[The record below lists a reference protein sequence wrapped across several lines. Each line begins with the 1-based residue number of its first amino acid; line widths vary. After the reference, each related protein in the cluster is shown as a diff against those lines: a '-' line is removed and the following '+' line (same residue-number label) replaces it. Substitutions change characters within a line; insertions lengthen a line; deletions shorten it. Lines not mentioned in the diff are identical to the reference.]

1 MKLSLRATIFLGLL
15 GCTVSHAGVIF
26 VGVETDA
33 AATTWSDPGE
43 TKTFAAEGNV
53 YGSLGYYVLAPSAAD
68 QTSTS
73 TPVVNNDITGP
84 QHQLAMP
91 TQISSPDALAKDPWV
106 VGGTWV
112 NVPNYSIISKPDPKA
127 GDFRVGAISSDTVE
141 GGNVGAYKDFT
152 YFLLKPGESV
162 RLGILVDA
170 LGQALYAAD
179 AISVHEGSTGNVV
192 YSEPL
197 SRDGVP
203 ELVVYDLMNTS
214 GSEVQF
220 NIALHTQKPG
230 ITGFSLLTFD
240 PLP

>member
-1 MKLSLRATIFLGLL
+1 MKIALRASIVLCLL
-15 GCTVSHAGVIF
+15 GCAVSHAGVIF
-26 VGVETDA
+26 VGVESDA
-33 AATTWSDPGE
+33 AATGWSDPKA
-43 TKTFAAEGNV
+43 TKTFAAEGHV
-53 YGSLGYYVLAPSAAD
+53 YGASGYYVLVPD
-68 QTSTS
+68 DGQGNTS
-73 TPVVNNDITGP
+73 TPVVNNDIAGP
-84 QHQLAMP
+84 KNQVAMP
-91 TQISSPDALAKDPWV
+91 TQISRPPALAKDPWV
-106 VGGTWV
+106 VGGLWV
-112 NVPNYSIISKPDPKA
+112 NFPNYSMISKPDSKA
-127 GDFRVGAISSDTVE
+127 GDFRVGAISSETVE

-170 LGQALYAAD
+170 LGQALHAAE
-179 AISVHEGSTGNVV
+179 AISVRESSTGNVV

-203 ELVVYDLMNTS
+203 DLVVFDLMNTS

-220 NIALHTQKPG
+220 DVALHTKIPG